1 MMRTNT
7 RLKKIDESGL
17 SRIYQHY
24 MEHDS
29 GTISAF
35 RGNLELKENKARNK
49 ELKGYLLSKGYGVT
63 SIKGTYIENY
73 GKEDAREVNE
83 ESFFVIDLEDSGN
96 LKQDLIK
103 MGKKYGQDSIT
114 FSKSGN
120 EGGLYYLIGT
130 NEDGFPG
137 FGKEVKLG
145 KPMFGKDGQF
155 HSKINGRPFVFE
167 SYKDVSSYHDF
178 DDSIKNYSL
187 FSKRYIKETFRWE

>member
-1 MMRTNT
+1 MF
-7 RLKKIDESGL
+7 KKFSKEKRVNESGL

-35 RGNLELKENKARNK
+35 RANIELKENKNRNK

-73 GKEDAREVNE
+73 GKENAVEVDE
-83 ESFFVIDLEDSGN
+83 ESFFVVDLEDSGN

-103 MGKKYGQDSIT
+103 MGKKYDQDSIT

-120 EGGLYYLIGT
+120 EGGAYYLIGT

-137 FGKEVKLG
+137 LGKEVKLG
-145 KPMFGKDGQF
+145 KAMFGKDGEF
-155 HSKINGRPFVFE
+155 YSKINGRPFVFE
-167 SYKDVSSYHDF
+167 SYKDVASYHDF
-178 DDSIKNYSL
+178 DDNLRKYSL
-187 FSKRYIKETFRWE
+187 FSKKYIKETFSW

>member
-1 MMRTNT
+1 MFRKISKE
-7 RLKKIDESGL
+7 KKVNESSL

-73 GKEDAREVNE
+73 GKEDAIEVDE
-83 ESFFVIDLEDSGN
+83 ESFFVVDLEDSGN

-103 MGKKYGQDSIT
+103 MGKKYDQDSIT
-114 FSKSGN
+114 FSKSGS
-120 EGGLYYLIGT
+120 EGGAYYLIGT
-130 NEDGFPG
+130 NEDGYPG
-137 FGKEVKLG
+137 LGKEVKLG
-145 KPMFGKDGQF
+145 KPLMSKDGEF
-155 HSKINGRPFVFE
+155 FSKINGRPFVFE

-178 DDSIKNYSL
+178 DDSMKKYSL
-187 FSKRYIKETFRWE
+187 FSKRYIKETFKW

>member
-1 MMRTNT
+1 MFR
-7 RLKKIDESGL
+7 KISKTKRVNESGL

-73 GKEDAREVNE
+73 GKEDVREVDE
-83 ESFFVIDLEDSGN
+83 ESFFVVDLEDSGN

-103 MGKKYGQDSIT
+103 MGKSMNKIVLHFQIVETKVDSI
-114 FSKSGN
+114 
-120 EGGLYYLIGT
+120 I
-130 NEDGFPG
+130 
-137 FGKEVKLG
+137 
-145 KPMFGKDGQF
+145 
-155 HSKINGRPFVFE
+155 
-167 SYKDVSSYHDF
+167 
-178 DDSIKNYSL
+178 
-187 FSKRYIKETFRWE
+187 